1 MFHHNEST
9 ILIGINGEK
18 ILTEFEELRQEIR
31 DLKSFISDNLNKS
44 EPEDTTL
51 MTRAEVS
58 KFFQVNMSTVRNWS
72 ISGILQPYYMG
83 DRVYFKRSEVM
94 NALIP
99 AQLSIKH

>member
-1 MFHHNEST
+1 MFQKEHIVTFQTIDEQSLIEAFQALKNEISELKS
-9 ILIGINGEK
+9 ILIAQTSIE
-18 ILTEFEELRQEIR
+18 R
-31 DLKSFISDNLNKS
+31 S
-44 EPEDTTL
+44 EDTTL

-99 AQLSIKH
+99 AQLSTK

>member
-1 MFHHNEST
+1 MVNKYHVVVTELELEKLVEVLTNIEARLQSIENFQAKEPVLQSNE
-9 ILIGINGEK
+9 
-18 ILTEFEELRQEIR
+18 
-31 DLKSFISDNLNKS
+31 
-44 EPEDTTL
+44 PTL

-72 ISGILQPYYMG
+72 ISGILQPYYIG